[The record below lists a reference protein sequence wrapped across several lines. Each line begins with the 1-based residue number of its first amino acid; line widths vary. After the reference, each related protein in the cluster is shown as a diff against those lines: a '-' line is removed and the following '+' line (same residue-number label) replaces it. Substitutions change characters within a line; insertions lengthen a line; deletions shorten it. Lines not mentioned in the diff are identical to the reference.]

1 MNMRELIKPW
11 NDGGNLTVTYDG
23 SGDGEAVF
31 SSDAYEGID
40 REMAVTF
47 KGGGIAEERIV
58 RQEGTRQPIRLA
70 GGGIFRL
77 ANGGRFGVLKQGGVV
92 PPTPVETY
100 TRLSYIEC
108 NGTQY
113 IDLGYVVQEND
124 VIEIRYI
131 PTVKESGRFYGTVDS
146 TGHSIY
152 WSFSQGDGY
161 ARFGQKSSKSINEG
175 IESSF
180 CRLQKGSVSIDTYT
194 TTLTY
199 SAMPTTPIYL
209 FACYE
214 EGQAVNKASFRC
226 RGFSIHNDNGDV
238 MRLLPYKRDSDG
250 VIGMLDEVSRR
261 FFTNDGE
268 GVFIAGSTM
277 VLSDGYTFIE
287 EVSFNADTLYDMG
300 IITSEDSIDIQYKR
314 EDTSSSQYLYGI
326 TNSNNTASV
335 TAYLAS
341 NGAWRFGSQLV
352 RPNTADKNVHHT
364 TISNGAAIHDGSAM
378 VMNTSPAFVTENTVV
393 LGGYRDASGIT
404 TKGYIGKVL
413 YIRINDGTKIDWLP
427 CKRLSDGVEG
437 FWDCVTQT
445 FIEPL

>member
-1 MNMRELIKPW
+1 MAK
-11 NDGGNLTVTYDG
+11 NDNLTDFFA
-23 SGDGEAVF
+23 D
-31 SSDAYEGID
+31 
-40 REMAVTF
+40 
-47 KGGGIAEERIV
+47 
-58 RQEGTRQPIRLA
+58 
-70 GGGIFRL
+70 L
-77 ANGGRFGVLKQGGVV
+77 ANAIREKEGSSSLINPQDMAARVAAIGGKVLVS
-92 PPTPVETY
+92 TPRTTLKEILQDIADGIRMAEGSEGLINPQDMAARIMSINQASQETY
-100 TRLSYIEC
+100 TRLAYIEC
-108 NGTQY
+108 NGAQY

-131 PTVKESGRFYGTVDS
+131 PTAKESGRFYGTVDS
-146 TGHSIY
+146 TGNSIY

-161 ARFGQKSSKSINEG
+161 ARFGQKSSQSINEG

-180 CRLQKGSVSIDTYT
+180 CILQKGSVSIDTYT

-209 FACYE
+209 FACCE

-268 GVFIAGSTM
+268 GVFIAGSIM
-277 VLSDGYTFIE
+277 VLPDGYTFIE

-326 TNSNNTASV
+326 TNSSNTASV

-341 NGAWRFGSQLV
+341 NGAWRFGNQLV

-364 TISNGAAIHDGSAM
+364 TISNGSAIHDGSAM

-445 FIEPL
+445 FVEPM

>member
-1 MNMRELIKPW
+1 MAELVKPW

-40 REMAVTF
+40 REMTVTF
-47 KGGGIAEERIV
+47 KGGGIAQERIV
-58 RQEGTRQPIRLA
+58 RQEGIRQPFRLA

-100 TRLSYIEC
+100 TRLTYIEC

-146 TGHSIY
+146 TGNSIY
-152 WSFSQGDGY
+152 WSLSQGDGY
-161 ARFGQKSSKSINEG
+161 ARFGQKSSKSINDG

-180 CRLQKGSVSIDTYT
+180 CILQKGSVSIDTYT

-209 FACYE
+209 FACCE

-268 GVFIAGSTM
+268 GAFIAGSTM

-326 TNSNNTASV
+326 TNGNNTASV

-341 NGAWRFGSQLV
+341 NGAWRFGNQLV

-364 TISNGAAIHDGSAM
+364 TISNGSAMHDGSAM
-378 VMNTSPAFVTENTVV
+378 MMNTSPAFVTENTVV

>member
-1 MNMRELIKPW
+1 MATLNKKW
-11 NDGGNLTVTYDG
+11 NDGGSLSVSYEGDGDG
-23 SGDGEAVF
+23 SAVF
-31 SSDAYEGID
+31 SSDDYEGID
-40 REMAVTF
+40 RVQSVIYRAGKTIAVE
-47 KGGGIAEERIV
+47 GIV
-58 RQEGTRQPIRLA
+58 RQEGIRQPIGLA

-77 ANGGRFGVLKQGGVV
+77 ANGGRFGVLKEGGVV

-100 TRLSYIEC
+100 TRLTYIEC

-146 TGHSIY
+146 TGNSIY

-214 EGQAVNKASFRC
+214 EGQAINKASFRC

>member
-1 MNMRELIKPW
+1 MAK
-11 NDGGNLTVTYDG
+11 NDTLTDFFA
-23 SGDGEAVF
+23 D
-31 SSDAYEGID
+31 
-40 REMAVTF
+40 
-47 KGGGIAEERIV
+47 
-58 RQEGTRQPIRLA
+58 
-70 GGGIFRL
+70 L
-77 ANGGRFGVLKQGGVV
+77 ANAIREKEGSSSLINPQDMAARVAAIGGKVLVS
-92 PPTPVETY
+92 TPRTTLKEILQDIADGIRMAEGSEGLINPQDMSARIMSINQASQETY
-100 TRLSYIEC
+100 TRLAYIEC

-113 IDLGYVVQEND
+113 IDLGYIVKEDD

-161 ARFGQKSSKSINEG
+161 ARFGQKSSQSINDG

-180 CRLQKGSVSIDTYT
+180 CILQKGSVSIDTYT
-194 TTLTY
+194 TTLAY

-214 EGQAVNKASFRC
+214 EGQINKASFRC

-261 FFTNDGE
+261 FYTNDGE
-268 GVFIAGSTM
+268 GVFIAGPTM

-314 EDTSSSQYLYGI
+314 EDASSSQYLYGI
-326 TNSNNTASV
+326 TTSNNMASV

-341 NGAWRFGSQLV
+341 NGAWRFGNQLV

-378 VMNTSPAFVTENTVV
+378 VMNTSPAFVTANTVV

-445 FIEPL
+445 FVEPM

>member
-1 MNMRELIKPW
+1 M
-11 NDGGNLTVTYDG
+11 
-23 SGDGEAVF
+23 
-31 SSDAYEGID
+31 
-40 REMAVTF
+40 
-47 KGGGIAEERIV
+47 
-58 RQEGTRQPIRLA
+58 
-70 GGGIFRL
+70 
-77 ANGGRFGVLKQGGVV
+77 
-92 PPTPVETY
+92 
-100 TRLSYIEC
+100 
-108 NGTQY
+108 
-113 IDLGYVVQEND
+113 
-124 VIEIRYI
+124 
-131 PTVKESGRFYGTVDS
+131 DS
-146 TGHSIY
+146 TGNSIY

-161 ARFGQKSSKSINEG
+161 ARFGQKSSKSINDG
-175 IESSF
+175 IASSF

-209 FACYE
+209 FACYD
-214 EGQAVNKASFRC
+214 EGQAANKASFRC

-261 FFTNDGE
+261 FFTNQGE
-268 GVFIAGSTM
+268 GEFIAGSTM

-314 EDTSSSQYLYGI
+314 EDTSSSSQYLYGI
-326 TNSNNTASV
+326 TNNNNTASV

-341 NGAWRFGSQLV
+341 NGAWRFGNQLV
-352 RPNTADKNVHHT
+352 RPNTANKNVHHT

-445 FIEPL
+445 FVEPL

>member
-1 MNMRELIKPW
+1 MATLNKKW
-11 NDGGNLTVTYDG
+11 NDGGSLSVSYEGDGDG
-23 SGDGEAVF
+23 SAVF
-31 SSDAYEGID
+31 SSDDYEGID
-40 REMAVTF
+40 RVQSVIYRAGKTIAVE
-47 KGGGIAEERIV
+47 GIV
-58 RQEGTRQPIRLA
+58 RQEGIRQPIGLA

-77 ANGGRFGVLKQGGVV
+77 ANGGRFGVLKEGGVV

-100 TRLSYIEC
+100 TRLTYIEC

-146 TGHSIY
+146 TGNSIY

-214 EGQAVNKASFRC
+214 EGQAINKASFRC

-413 YIRINDGTKIDWLP
+413 YIRINDAQ
-427 CKRLSDGVEG
+427 R
-437 FWDCVTQT
+437 
-445 FIEPL
+445 

>member
-1 MNMRELIKPW
+1 MAILNKEW
-11 NDGGNLTVTYDG
+11 NDGGSLSVSYEGDGDG
-23 SGDGEAVF
+23 SPVF

-58 RQEGTRQPIRLA
+58 RQEGTRQPFGLA

-131 PTVKESGRFYGTVDS
+131 PTVQESGRFYGTVDS

-180 CRLQKGSVSIDTYT
+180 CILQKGSVSIDTYT

-214 EGQAVNKASFRC
+214 EGQAINKASFRC

-261 FFTNDGE
+261 FFTNNGE
-268 GVFIAGSTM
+268 GVFIAGSAM
-277 VLSDGYTFIE
+277 VLPDGYTFIE

-300 IITSEDSIDIQYKR
+300 LITSEDSIDIQYKR

-364 TISNGAAIHDGSAM
+364 TIANGAAMHDGSAM
-378 VMNTSPAFVTENTVV
+378 VMNTSPAFVTANTVV

-413 YIRINDGTKIDWLP
+413 YIRVNDGTKIDWLP
-427 CKRLSDGVEG
+427 CKRLSDGMEG

>member
-1 MNMRELIKPW
+1 MATLNKEW
-11 NDGGNLTVTYDG
+11 NDGGSLSVSYEGDGDG
-23 SGDGEAVF
+23 SAVF
-31 SSDAYEGID
+31 SSDDYEGID
-40 REMAVTF
+40 REMTVTY
-47 KGGGIAEERIV
+47 KGGGIAEKGIV
-58 RQEGTRQPIRLA
+58 RQEGTRQPFRLA

-100 TRLSYIEC
+100 TRLTYIEC

-124 VIEIRYI
+124 AIEIRYI

-146 TGHSIY
+146 TGNSIY

-180 CRLQKGSVSIDTYT
+180 CILQKGSVSIDTYT

-214 EGQAVNKASFRC
+214 EGQAINKASFRC

-268 GVFIAGSTM
+268 GVFIAGSAM
-277 VLSDGYTFIE
+277 VLPDGYTFIE

-300 IITSEDSIDIQYKR
+300 LITSEDSIDIQYKR

-378 VMNTSPAFVTENTVV
+378 VMNTSPVFVTENTVV

>member
-1 MNMRELIKPW
+1 MAELVKPW
-11 NDGGNLTVTYDG
+11 ENGGSLTVTYNG
-23 SGDGEAVF
+23 VGDGEAVF
-31 SSDAYEGID
+31 TSDENTGID
-40 REMAVTF
+40 REMEVTF
-47 KGGGIAEERIV
+47 KGGGMEEV
-58 RQEGTRQPIRLA
+58 RKVSQVGLRQPFGLA
-70 GGGIFRL
+70 GGGVFRVKG
-77 ANGGRFGVLKQGGVV
+77 GGRFGVLKEGGVV
-92 PPTPVETY
+92 PPTPPTPTETY
-100 TRLSYIEC
+100 TRLTYIEC

-146 TGHSIY
+146 TGNSIY

-175 IESSF
+175 IASSY
-180 CRLQKGSVSIDTYT
+180 CILQKGSVSIDTYT

-209 FACYE
+209 FACYDE
-214 EGQAVNKASFRC
+214 GQGQAVNKASFRC

-250 VIGMLDEVSRR
+250 VIGMLDEVSHR

-268 GVFIAGSTM
+268 GEFIAGSTM

-393 LGGYRDASGIT
+393 LGGYRDA
-404 TKGYIGKVL
+404 
-413 YIRINDGTKIDWLP
+413 
-427 CKRLSDGVEG
+427 
-437 FWDCVTQT
+437 
-445 FIEPL
+445 

>member
-1 MNMRELIKPW
+1 MAELVKPW

-47 KGGGIAEERIV
+47 KGGGIAEEQIV
-58 RQEGTRQPIRLA
+58 RQEGTRQPFGLA

-100 TRLSYIEC
+100 TRLAYIEC

-124 VIEIRYI
+124 VIEILYI

-146 TGHSIY
+146 TGNSIY

-180 CRLQKGSVSIDTYT
+180 CILQKGSVSIDTYT

-277 VLSDGYTFIE
+277 VLSDGYTFID

-314 EDTSSSQYLYGI
+314 EDTSSSQYLYGVV
-326 TNSNNTASV
+326 NSNNTASV

-341 NGAWRFGSQLV
+341 NGAWRFGNQLV
-352 RPNTADKNVHHT
+352 RPNTADRNVHHT
-364 TISNGAAIHDGSAM
+364 TIANGKATHDGSAIT
-378 VMNTSPAFVTENTVV
+378 MNASPAFSTANTVV

-427 CKRLSDGVEG
+427 CKRLSDGMEG

-445 FIEPL
+445 FVEPL

>member
-1 MNMRELIKPW
+1 MATLNKKW
-11 NDGGNLTVTYDG
+11 NDGGSLSVSYEGDGDG
-23 SGDGEAVF
+23 SAVF
-31 SSDAYEGID
+31 SSDDYEGID
-40 REMAVTF
+40 RVQSVIYRAGKTIAVE
-47 KGGGIAEERIV
+47 GIV
-58 RQEGTRQPIRLA
+58 RQEGIRQPIGLA

-77 ANGGRFGVLKQGGVV
+77 ANGGRFGVLKEGGVV

-100 TRLSYIEC
+100 TRLTYIEC

-146 TGHSIY
+146 TGNSIY

-214 EGQAVNKASFRC
+214 EGQAINKASFRC
-226 RGFSIHNDNGDV
+226 RGFSIHNDNGDI

-437 FWDCVTQT
+437 FWDCVSQT